1 MGMKSV
7 EIEIGNLTDVGRK
20 RTHNED
26 YYGFF
31 KASEEVLAVVADGMG
46 GHTSGEIASRMAV
59 EIIYENYSKERD
71 DKDVLEAL
79 RSAFQVANFTILQKS
94 LEQESLNG
102 MGTTATALV
111 LKGDQAFVGH
121 MGDSRAYLLRDSTVS
136 QLTKDHS
143 VVERMVDQGLL
154 SREEANRHPQK
165 NVIYKTLG
173 VNMDVEVD
181 LLGPIPVTI
190 NDIFLLCSDGLT
202 NFVSDQELLAIV
214 TKESPQ
220 RACETLI
227 HLANQRGGHD
237 NITVQILKVGKSKK
251 ALASLLDR
259 RRFWFVLGLIL
270 LILLLLN
277 GLVLI
282 APELL
287 KNLPFIS
294 PAKP

>member
-1 MGMKSV
+1 
-7 EIEIGNLTDVGRK
+7 
-20 RTHNED
+20 
-26 YYGFF
+26 
-31 KASEEVLAVVADGMG
+31 MG
-46 GHTSGEIASRMAV
+46 GHASGEIASRMAV
-59 EIIYENYSKERD
+59 EIIHENYSKERE

-79 RSAFQVANFTILQKS
+79 RSVYQLANFTILQRS
-94 LEQESLNG
+94 LEHEGLNG

-111 LKGDQAFVGH
+111 LKGDQAFLGH
-121 MGDSRAYLLRDSTVS
+121 MGDSRAYLLRDSTIS

-154 SREEANRHPQK
+154 SSEEAKRHPQK

-173 VNMDVEVD
+173 VNMDGEVD

-202 NFVSDQELLAIV
+202 NLVSDQELLATV

-220 RACETLI
+220 MACETLI

-237 NITVQILKVGKSKK
+237 NITVQILKVGKRKK
-251 ALASLLDR
+251 ALAFLLDGWR
-259 RRFWFVLGLIL
+259 LWFVLALIL

-282 APELL
+282 EPELL
-287 KNLPFIS
+287 KKLPFIF
-294 PAKP
+294 PTKP

>member
-7 EIEIGNLTDVGRK
+7 AIEIGNLTDVGRK
-20 RTHNED
+20 RTQNED
-26 YYGFF
+26 YFGFF
-31 KASEEVLAVVADGMG
+31 ETAGEVLAIVADGMG

-59 EIIYENYSKERD
+59 EIIHDNYSKERD

-79 RSAFQVANFTILQKS
+79 RSAFQIANFTILQKS
-94 LEQESLNG
+94 LEQERLNG

-111 LKGDQAFVGH
+111 LRGDQAFLGH
-121 MGDSRAYLLRDSTVS
+121 MGDSRAYLFRDSTVS

-154 SREEANRHPQK
+154 SREEAKHHPQK

-181 LLGPIPVTI
+181 LLGPIPATV
-190 NDIFLLCSDGLT
+190 NDVFLLCSDGLT
-202 NFVSDQELLAIV
+202 NFVSDQELLATV
-214 TKESPQ
+214 TRESPQ
-220 RACETLI
+220 IACKTLI
-227 HLANQRGGHD
+227 HLANQRGGLD
-237 NITVQILKVGKSKK
+237 NITVQILKVEKRKK
-251 ALASLLDR
+251 ALVSWLDR
-259 RRFWFVLGLIL
+259 RRFWLLLGLVL

-282 APELL
+282 EPEFL